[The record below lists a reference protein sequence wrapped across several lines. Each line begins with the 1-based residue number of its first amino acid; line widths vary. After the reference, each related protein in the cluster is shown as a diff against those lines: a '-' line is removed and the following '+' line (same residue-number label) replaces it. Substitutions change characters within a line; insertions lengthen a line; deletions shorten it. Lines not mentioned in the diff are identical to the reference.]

1 MQQQFSDHNTDKAFR
16 EKLSGLRVEPR
27 ARVWYR
33 VSAGLDREAALVAH
47 KKRRAIG
54 VLIGVVLLTGII
66 LTAVLD
72 PVATRKK
79 VLNTSGKMPDEKL
92 QLMQKS
98 YPLPVKFVN
107 PDHNS
112 VVKIEAQKPTINSDN
127 VNSNVVESISVA
139 LNNSESSF
147 QEIKL
152 SNQNSNSMDNLPLIN
167 SFVNFEN
174 QYDFV
179 AKVENP
185 VITFTPI
192 GSIVEKVN
200 SVDCNCN
207 NKFYAGATINLNR
220 TSFADTGL
228 ARNINFIDKFRIQKA
243 FSVYGGYR
251 INRNI
256 SAELGWNIFSD
267 EGQSYGYTS
276 VSRKPGAKPTRR
288 DYAISLRYTQI
299 PLKIRYGVEGWSGI
313 LKTHVNFS
321 LAIGA
326 MYGKLIKSGF
336 TVGDMDVA
344 SQLKKSEIAGIGNLS
359 VDIKVFKNLSFAT
372 GVEASYSNNILR
384 PDKRLNP
391 FTAPH
396 NLLIGTSVGMK
407 YNFCRK

>member
-1 MQQQFSDHNTDKAFR
+1 MPQQFFDHSTDKAFR

-27 ARVWYR
+27 SRVWYR

-47 KKRRAIG
+47 KRRRVVG

-79 VLNTSGKMPDEKL
+79 VSNTSGKMPDEKV
-92 QLMQKS
+92 QLKQKS
-98 YPLPVKFVN
+98 HSAPATFVN
-107 PDHNS
+107 PDLY
-112 VVKIEAQKPTINSDN
+112 VDVKIEKQASAINSDN
-127 VNSNVVESISVA
+127 VNLNVVESIFSV
-139 LNNSESSF
+139 SSI
-147 QEIKL
+147 QEIL
-152 SNQNSNSMDNLPLIN
+152 VTNENSNSIVDLPLIN

-174 QYDFV
+174 QNDF
-179 AKVENP
+179 ASKVENSVKVLTP
-185 VITFTPI
+185 VV
-192 GSIVEKVN
+192 SIDQKVN
-200 SVDCNCN
+200 TTDCNCS
-207 NKFYAGATINLNR
+207 NKFYVGAKINLNR
-220 TSFADTGL
+220 TSFADTAL
-228 ARNINFIDKFRIQKA
+228 AQNTSFIDKFRIQKA
-243 FSVYGGYR
+243 FSVYAGYR

-276 VSRKPGAKPTRR
+276 LSRKPGAIPTRR

-299 PLKIRYGVEGWSGI
+299 PVKIRYGVECWSGI

-396 NLLIGTSVGMK
+396 NLLIGTSVGLK